1 MTIPIG
7 DGYGSL
13 GSCGEVVA
21 LVTNTDQTLN
31 PVSRAIYVGADGAL
45 SFTAA
50 WATAS
55 VTITVSAGAWLPIRV
70 KTVHAAPAG
79 SIALW

>member
-13 GSCGEVVA
+13 GSCGEITTVA
-21 LVTNTDQTLN
+21 TNTDSTLN
-31 PVSRAIYVGADGAL
+31 PISRAIYISVAGTFQ
-45 SFTAA
+45 FTPA
-50 WATAS
+50 WSATSA
-55 VTITVSAGAWLPIRV
+55 TITVAAGSWLPIRV

-79 SIALW
+79 TIALW